1 MNLRPTSVLRRLLRN
16 NLSDIRSFSLGRRV
30 LAFLRSDSDG
40 GAILEAAIA
49 LPVYLIVITGT
60 LATVLA
66 LQAYQQLAFACFTAS
81 VAVGAGRGVQADP
94 CALVY
99 DNVINSLPTWKTNNF
114 SFNLWITQNV
124 SGTTSVYTP
133 GAFNYS
139 DASCTGTYN
148 VAGNGN
154 YALYNA
160 QDEPVMVQVTYT
172 YTWFPIFGIGI
183 FGNDQMTTGSMLV
196 REASI
201 VQ

>member
-1 MNLRPTSVLRRLLRN
+1 MRN
-16 NLSDIRSFSLGRRV
+16 NLIGIRSLSIGRRI

-49 LPVYLIVITGT
+49 LPVYLIMITGT
-60 LATVLA
+60 LAVVMA
-66 LQAYQQLAFACFTAS
+66 LQAYQQLAFACYTAS
-81 VAVGAGRGVQADP
+81 VAVGAGRGTQADP

-99 DNVINSLPTWKTNNF
+99 NNVVDALPTWKSNEF
-114 SFNLWITQNV
+114 AFNLWITYN
-124 SGTTSVYTP
+124 SGTSTSIYTP

-139 DASCTGTYN
+139 NASCTGTYT

-160 QDEPVMVQVTYT
+160 QHNPVMVQVTYT
-172 YTWFPIFGIGI
+172 YTWLPVFGIGMY
-183 FGNDQMTTGSMLV
+183 GNGSMGNGNLLV